1 MSTEPTEP
9 FQWTHFLTTARQ
21 LSQSQDEGSLRS
33 AVSRA
38 YYAAFHDARC
48 YLEES
53 KRTTDGGS
61 EHEKVWRAFGK
72 STDKREF
79 RQIWNWATRLRDARI
94 DADYRL
100 DPKQNWRA
108 QADVHIDSAQKMI
121 SLLAQLRKK
130 L

>member
-1 MSTEPTEP
+1 MSTEPSEP
-9 FQWTHFLTTARQ
+9 FQWSHFLTTARG
-21 LSQSQDEGSLRS
+21 LSQSLDESSLRC
-33 AVSRA
+33 AISRA
-38 YYAAFHDARC
+38 YYAAFHDARD
-48 YLEES
+48 YLLES
-53 KRTTDGGS
+53 KRETQGGS

-94 DADYRL
+94 DSDYRL
-100 DPKQNWRA
+100 DAKHNWRA
-108 QADVHIDSAQKMI
+108 HAQVQIESAQRLV